1 MSQPRVRGCGRCH
14 KTQICKQLINNL
26 IQNKPMK
33 KINFLMLLMTAL
45 TLSFAACTKPTPEPG
60 PEQPVQKELTFEA
73 VVNETTRT
81 SAFINVTPSDLEA
94 DYLAVV
100 YPAAAVEQCA
110 TDAELIVKIYAE
122 FAAYAESQEKT
133 FVEYVAEVVKR
144 GALENHEVKGLAQNA
159 NYYLLVFGVDAE
171 AEYAA
176 STEVTAVKFKT
187 KDVQQSA
194 CTFTIKTEVYLT
206 TAALTV
212 TPSDNKQEWHLVN
225 VPVEEMQ
232 VYTKEDGEYGWSLK
246 EFFQYYF
253 NTEIETLASDGLTEQ
268 QIKDQ
273 LVHTGYRT
281 LNAAGLQPKTKYV
294 ALAAGVQYD
303 AEGAVVVTDVK
314 EMRYNSGEAAN
325 SDLAFDIQVTN
336 IEHYSA
342 DIKITPSKLDAEYYY
357 YIGYIDSKKKSM
369 KPIDIANAAITEYL
383 YYWNES
389 GQIAIREASKGVLD
403 LTDYE
408 LNIAET
414 EYFIV
419 AFSFEANPTYGT
431 IINEETGEYDTNPG
445 TITSAPVYVS
455 FKTAN
460 HGDAYNADFKFKFT
474 EVGPYDFTFEVE
486 SADPSIYYQPGI
498 AYPDSFT
505 PEAAMA
511 ASADQLAL
519 VMQMCME
526 GQSPC
531 LTYQEALDKLKQQGY
546 PYRNGSAKFYVAN
559 LEPNKTYMGY
569 VLAIDVKTGKFAKCY
584 FDMDATVTTT
594 SVGSV
599 NPTIEILG
607 VYSGDEENGEL
618 FGDAQMTVGKPIV
631 AVTHKNIDGASA
643 LFTAISADAFVDVN
657 ALADRYIISEFR
669 GYWSEIETLSVP
681 YEFFIAE
688 WDVEQTIV
696 SYAQDA
702 NGAEGKVARLGVTPS
717 QVKDIEEL
725 RGYVE
730 ERNAAAELSVVRQS
744 LVVDYEAAAPMMECI
759 WAEEVAALRGAEVI
773 YHEVEALEMP
783 ASDLMSVAVVK
794 SFAF

>member
-1 MSQPRVRGCGRCH
+1 MR
-14 KTQICKQLINNL
+14 KFNW
-26 IQNKPMK
+26 
-33 KINFLMLLMTAL
+33 LMMLMTAL
-45 TLSFAACTKPTPEPG
+45 TLSLAACTKEPATTPEPG

-73 VVNETTRT
+73 VVNEPTRT
-81 SAFINVTPSDLEA
+81 SAFITVTPSDLEA

-110 TDAELIVKIYAE
+110 TDAEIVAKIYAE
-122 FAAYAESQEKT
+122 FAAYADAQEKT

-159 NYYLLVFGVDAE
+159 YYYLLVFGVDAE

-176 STEVTAVKFKT
+176 STEVTTVKFQT

-194 CTFTIKTEVYLT
+194 CTFNIKSEVYLT

-225 VPVEEMQ
+225 VPVKEGQ
-232 VYTKEDGEYGWSLK
+232 TYTSADGEYGWSQK
-246 EFFQYYF
+246 EFFQYYL
-253 NTEIETLASDGLTEQ
+253 NTEIETLADDGLTEQ
-268 QIKDQ
+268 QIKDK
-273 LVHTGYRT
+273 LIHTSYRT

-314 EMRYNSGEAAN
+314 ELRYNSGEAAESN
-325 SDLAFDIQVTN
+325 LAFDIQVTN

-342 DIKITPSKLDAEYYY
+342 DIKITPSDLEAEYYY

-369 KPIDIANAAITEYL
+369 KPSEIANAAITEYL
-383 YYWNES
+383 YYWDES
-389 GQIAIREASKGVLD
+389 GKIAIRDASEGVLD

-419 AFSFEANPTYGT
+419 AFSFDANPTYGT

-445 TITSAPVYVS
+445 TIISAPVYVS
-455 FKTAN
+455 FKTPE
-460 HGDAYNADFKFKFT
+460 HGDPYNADFKFKFT

-486 SADPSIYYQPGI
+486 SSDPSIYYQPGI
-498 AYPDSFT
+498 AYPDGFN
-505 PEAAMA
+505 PESAIA

-531 LTYQEALDKLKQQGY
+531 LTHQEALDKLKQQGY

-594 SVGSV
+594 SVGNV
-599 NPTIEILG
+599 NPEIEILG
-607 VYSGDEENGEL
+607 VYNGEHEAGTI
-618 FGDAQMTVGKPIV
+618 FGDATMTAGKPIV
-631 AVTHKNIDGASA
+631 AVTHNNIDGASA
-643 LFTAISADAFVDVN
+643 LFTAITADSFDDVN

-669 GYWSEIETLSVP
+669 GYWSEIANLNVP

-688 WDVEQTIV
+688 WDIDQTIV

-702 NGAEGKVARLGVTPS
+702 TGAEGKVARLGVTTS
-717 QVKDIEEL
+717 QIDDIEEL
-725 RGYVE
+725 RAYVE
-730 ERNAAAELSVVRQS
+730 ERNNAIPTALCQS
-744 LVVDYEAAAPMMECI
+744 LVIDYEAVAPTMECI
-759 WAEEVAALRGAEVI
+759 WAEEVAPLRGAEVV
-773 YHEVEALEMP
+773 YHEVEALALP
-783 ASDLMSVAVVK
+783 ASDLVVVKAIK

>member
-1 MSQPRVRGCGRCH
+1 MR
-14 KTQICKQLINNL
+14 KFNWLL
-26 IQNKPMK
+26 
-33 KINFLMLLMTAL
+33 LLMTAL
-45 TLSFAACTKPTPEPG
+45 TLSFAACTKEPATEKPG
-60 PEQPVQKELTFEA
+60 PEQPVKDELTFEA
-73 VVNETTRT
+73 NVGETTRT

-100 YPAAAVEQCA
+100 YPAATVEQCA

-122 FAAYAESQEKT
+122 FAAYAEANGKT

-144 GALENHEVKGLAQNA
+144 GALQNHEVKGLAQNA

-176 STEVTAVKFKT
+176 STEVVAVKFKT
-187 KDVQQSA
+187 QDVQQSA
-194 CTFTIKTEVYLT
+194 CTFTIKSEVYLT
-206 TAALTV
+206 SAALTV
-212 TPSDNKQEWHLVN
+212 TPSDNKQTWHLVN

-232 VYTKEDGEYGWSLK
+232 VYTKEDGEYGWSQK
-246 EFFQYYF
+246 EYFQYYF
-253 NTEIETLASDGLTEQ
+253 NTEVETLQAEGLSEQ
-268 QIKDQ
+268 EIKDK

-281 LNAAGLQPKTKYV
+281 LNASGLQPKTKYV

-303 AEGAVVVTDVK
+303 AEGVAVVTEVK
-314 EMRYNSGEAAN
+314 ELRYNSGEAAN
-325 SDLAFDIQVTN
+325 SDLTFDIQVTN

-369 KPIDIANAAITEYL
+369 KPIDIANAAITEHL
-383 YYWNES
+383 YYWSEA
-389 GQIAIREASKGVLD
+389 GTIAIRDASKGVLD
-403 LTDYE
+403 LSGYE

-445 TITSAPVYVS
+445 TISSAPVYVS
-455 FKTAN
+455 FKTPE
-460 HGDAYNADFKFKFT
+460 HGDAYNAEFKFSFS
-474 EVGPYDFTFEVE
+474 EVGPYDFTFEIE
-486 SADPSIYYQPGI
+486 SSDPSIYYQPGI
-498 AYPDSFT
+498 AYPDGFN

-531 LTYQEALDKLKQQGY
+531 LTHQEALDKLKQQGY

-559 LEPNKTYMGY
+559 LAPETAYMGY

-594 SVGSV
+594 SVGTV
-599 NPTIEILG
+599 NPEIEILG
-607 VYSGDEENGEL
+607 VYNGDDENGTI
-618 FGDAQMTVGKPIV
+618 FGDASLTVGKPIV
-631 AVTHKNIDGASA
+631 AVTHNNIEGASA
-643 LFTAISADAFVDVN
+643 LFTAISADPSADVN

-717 QVKDIEEL
+717 QVNDIEEL
-725 RGYVE
+725 RAYYE
-730 ERNAAAELSVVRQS
+730 ERNDAATLSVVRQS
-744 LVVDYEAAAPMMECI
+744 LVVDYDAVAPTMECI
-759 WAEEVAALRGAEVI
+759 WAEEVAPLRGAEVI
-773 YHEVEALEMP
+773 YHEVEALALP
-783 ASDLMSVAVVK
+783 ASDLVSVAVVK
-794 SFAF
+794 GFAF

>member
-1 MSQPRVRGCGRCH
+1 MSQSRVRGCGRCH

-45 TLSFAACTKPTPEPG
+45 TLSFAACTEPTPEPG

-81 SAFINVTPSDLEA
+81 SAFINVTPSDLDA

-253 NTEIETLASDGLTEQ
+253 NTEIETLAADGLTEQ

-303 AEGAVVVTDVK
+303 ADGAVVVTDVK
-314 EMRYNSGEAAN
+314 EMRYNSGEAAS

-389 GQIAIREASKGVLD
+389 GQIAIRDASKGVLD
-403 LTDYE
+403 LSGYE

-431 IINEETGEYDTNPG
+431 ILESTGEYDTNPG

-607 VYSGDEENGEL
+607 VYRGDDENGEL

-702 NGAEGKVARLGVTPS
+702 DGAEGKVARLGVTPS